1 MTLPNVLLYKLIT
14 GEEVIGT
21 RVEGEQSFVVEI
33 GNPYTVLEMFNPQ
46 GAALMLRPFFRGS
59 ISNENLMLQKT
70 QVLTTPREPA
80 KHLLDAYLQ
89 QVSGIILERVQ

>member
-1 MTLPNVLLYKLIT
+1 MLPEVLLYKLVT
-14 GEEVIGT
+14 GEEVIGS

-33 GNPYTVLEMFNPQ
+33 GNPYTVLEMFTPHGPQ
-46 GAALMLRPFFRGS
+46 LMLRPFFRGCL
-59 ISNENLMLQKT
+59 SNENLMLQKT
-70 QVLTTPREPA
+70 QILTVPREPA